1 MYSDPKI
8 IISNNKI
15 NIINFSNIDHFSEDK
30 IIIKLDNSYIVI
42 SGSNLTISKLVIDEV
57 LINGDF
63 NKIEFR

>member
-1 MYSDPKI
+1 MYSDPRI

-42 SGSNLTISKLVIDEV
+42 SGSNLTISKLVIDEI
-57 LINGDF
+57 LINGNF